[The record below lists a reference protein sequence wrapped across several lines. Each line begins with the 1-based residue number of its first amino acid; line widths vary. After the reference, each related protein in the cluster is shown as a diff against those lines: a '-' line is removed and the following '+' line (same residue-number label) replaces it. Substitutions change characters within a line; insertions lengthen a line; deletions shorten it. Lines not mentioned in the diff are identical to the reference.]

1 MKRKDDI
8 MGRRIACHELV
19 EELVRRWYPTMS
31 AMEIVNRFGLN
42 CHYSTIERYGR
53 SLGVK
58 KDASFREAWN
68 KKVGAANRRT
78 YLMERLRVQSGM
90 PKRTGKRVR
99 TAPERVYL
107 ARFFLIHRHGY
118 IRTKDMLVLLYDS
131 NTKRSKMEERY
142 TQRLGIR
149 FYPEG

>member
-31 AMEIVNRFGLN
+31 AMEIVKRFGLN
-42 CHYSTIERYGR
+42 CHYQTIERYAR

-78 YLMERLRVQSGM
+78 YLMERLREHEKKQDGRKVHAAAWHPILSGRM
-90 PKRTGKRVR
+90 TANCVSSDSKPLGWFRRVI
-99 TAPERVYL
+99 V
-107 ARFFLIHRHGY
+107 
-118 IRTKDMLVLLYDS
+118 
-131 NTKRSKMEERY
+131 
-142 TQRLGIR
+142 
-149 FYPEG
+149 